1 MSDRGP
7 LRERLTASENDIN
20 CPHRC
25 QGTRLAD
32 DLLIVPRD
40 AALPYYLSWFEQRQL
55 PAPALSSLG
64 IFVASKGQ
72 GPIAG
77 VGVYVTDGPYFF
89 LENLAT
95 APSLPKKLRH
105 RAVLALAEQAR
116 ILGAI
121 MNKHPLLSA
130 NSTGLVRTLVR
141 GGFNIS
147 RSVPMWGTPVVEIRG
162 LKREVDGAHEH
173 RPRKGPAPR
182 RKSRK
187 GVPRKRSPVA

>member
-1 MSDRGP
+1 MP
-7 LRERLTASENDIN
+7 E
-20 CPHRC
+20 
-25 QGTRLAD
+25 

-64 IFVASKGQ
+64 IFVASRTL

-77 VGVYVTDGPYFF
+77 VGVFCTDGPYFF

-105 RAVLALAEQAR
+105 RAILVLAEQAR

-121 MNKHPLLSA
+121 LNKHPLLSA

-162 LKREVDGAHEH
+162 LNRENAIAQPRPEPRPAPV
-173 RPRKGPAPR
+173 RKPRK
-182 RKSRK
+182 S
-187 GVPRKRSPVA
+187 VPRKLDTVAGPDAPPRPSGKLRRRALLPRDEP